1 MRLRR
6 SDAAQDYSDSPF
18 DYTCRN
24 PRPQPRDP
32 PRVLAVSRRLPRRPD
47 TGRAAVMGLLVEEGD
62 RRYHQRQEE
71 DGEEEELRTL
81 VEN

>member
-1 MRLRR
+1 
-6 SDAAQDYSDSPF
+6 
-18 DYTCRN
+18 
-24 PRPQPRDP
+24 
-32 PRVLAVSRRLPRRPD
+32 
-47 TGRAAVMGLLVEEGD
+47 MGLLVEEGD